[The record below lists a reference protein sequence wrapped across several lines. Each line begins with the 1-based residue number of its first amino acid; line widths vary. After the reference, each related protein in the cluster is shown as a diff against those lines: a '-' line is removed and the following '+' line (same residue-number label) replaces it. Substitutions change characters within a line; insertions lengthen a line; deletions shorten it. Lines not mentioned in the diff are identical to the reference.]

1 MATPKTLFLAWKD
14 PLGHSWFTIGRLT
27 KDSDNYHFV
36 YTQGVFEAQQKCG
49 FQPLLSFPRLDKI
62 YKSTQLFPIF
72 SNRLMSRSRPD
83 YLNFMQWLNISPESN
98 EPFAIL
104 ARSGG
109 ERVTDTLAVFPYP
122 ELEEKGQYH
131 LYFFSHGLQHLLHSS
146 IERINHLE
154 TGEKLRF
161 AHLVQDFDNLPALTL
176 NTQDKLLVGY
186 CPQYLYAG
194 VFEILQYQ
202 NSNITVGVERVNKPP
217 TPFQFRLLCK
227 MTGNWSKDFRPF
239 STSQYQPVHAPVAT
253 ATKFS

>member
-1 MATPKTLFLAWKD
+1 LKTPKTLFLAWKN

-27 KDSDNYHFV
+27 FDGNNYKFV
-36 YTQGVFEAQQKCG
+36 YTQGALEAQEKCA
-49 FQPLLSFPRLDKI
+49 FQPLLSFPRLDEV
-62 YKSTQLFPIF
+62 YTSTQLFPVF

-83 YLNFMQWLNISPESN
+83 YESFMQWLNINQESN

-122 ELEEKGQYH
+122 EPEEQGQYH
-131 LYFFSHGLQHLLHSS
+131 LYFFSHGLRHLSKS
-146 IERINHLE
+146 AIERINHLE
-154 TGEKLRF
+154 LGEKLLL
-161 AHLVQDFDNLPALTL
+161 AHLTQNFDNRPALTL

-194 VFEILQYQ
+194 VFEILQK
-202 NSNITVGVERVNKPP
+202 NSSISVGVERVNKPP

-227 MTGNWSKDFRPF
+227 MTGNSSEEFRPF
-239 STSQYQPVHAPVAT
+239 STNQYQPVCTAVAT
-253 ATKFS
+253 AIKSP